1 MTDIE
6 LAKLD
11 PSSVYKSPKDVL
23 SDKTLSR
30 DEKIEILK
38 RWAYDEREL
47 SVAEEENMIGVDHD
61 RRFVLSEILNL
72 LRELGVDSDQKN
84 PPPTKQG

>member
-1 MTDIE
+1 MTDIK

-11 PSSVYKSPKDVL
+11 PSSIYERP
-23 SDKTLSR
+23 SDILRDNTLSK
-30 DEKIEILK
+30 DEKIDILK

-47 SVAEEENMIGVDHD
+47 SVAEEENMTHVDHD
-61 RRFVLSEILNL
+61 RSFVLSEIINL
-72 LRELGVDSDQKN
+72 LRELGVNAEQEN